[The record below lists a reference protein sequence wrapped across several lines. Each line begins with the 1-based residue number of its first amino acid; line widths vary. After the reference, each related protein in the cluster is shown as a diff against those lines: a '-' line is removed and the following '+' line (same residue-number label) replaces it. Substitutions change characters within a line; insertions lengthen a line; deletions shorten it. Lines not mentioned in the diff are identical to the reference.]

1 MDADAFLDKH
11 RALVVQAED
20 LATAARHEM
29 RDVKPAVPGTN
40 DSRRSA
46 HALSARRKLLE
57 MNKVIG
63 SIEKLSH
70 DQLCVTSSHPRS
82 AGVRLDV

>member
-1 MDADAFLDKH
+1 MDADAFLEKH
-11 RALVVQAED
+11 RALVIQAED
-20 LATAARHEM
+20 LATAARREM
-29 RDVKPAVPGTN
+29 RAVKPAVAGTI

-70 DQLCVTSSHPRS
+70 DEL
-82 AGVRLDV
+82 

>member
-1 MDADAFLDKH
+1 MDVDDFLAKH

-20 LATAARHEM
+20 LSTAARREM
-29 RDVKPAVPGTN
+29 RDVKPAMAGSI

-70 DQLCVTSSHPRS
+70 DALCAP
-82 AGVRLDV
+82 A